1 MRMTLDAYKILYKG
15 ADSYGIQQQL
25 ESQKIKNELQA
36 ELELLNQE
44 KDNLSA
50 EIDLL
55 QTEQ

>member
-1 MRMTLDAYKILYKG
+1 MTLDAYKILYKG